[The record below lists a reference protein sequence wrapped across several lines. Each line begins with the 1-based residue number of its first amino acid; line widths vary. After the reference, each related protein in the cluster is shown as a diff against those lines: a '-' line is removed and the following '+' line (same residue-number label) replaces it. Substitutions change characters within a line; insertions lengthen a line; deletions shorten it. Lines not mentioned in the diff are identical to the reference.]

1 MALIGRPFTQVQN
14 DLNRN
19 YEGSGLGLSLVKGL
33 TALHGGTFRI
43 ESRPGEGTVVM
54 VTLPADG
61 SGAQAAGETNMV
73 EFPPRLAEAGS
84 EAKKGGKAPEHD
96 EAEAKIA

>member
-1 MALIGRPFTQVQN
+1 VQN

-43 ESRPGEGTVVM
+43 ESRAGEGTVVL

-61 SGAQAAGETNMV
+61 SGARAARETNMV

-84 EAKKGGKAPEHD
+84 DLTRGGKAPGHD
-96 EAEAKIA
+96 EAKAKIA